1 MPKNCLKCV
10 KSGQLTLRK
19 ITEILVTRYQI
30 VRLKCTEFNFIVL
43 YSALPLPDLHRSLL
57 RDREEGKEKREG
69 KGGDREGNRKEGEI
83 V

>member
-1 MPKNCLKCV
+1 
-10 KSGQLTLRK
+10 
-19 ITEILVTRYQI
+19 
-30 VRLKCTEFNFIVL
+30 VL